1 MFGLPEETGLK
12 KQIPKNLFYQ
22 RFEKIFKGPRKA
34 AFERDISR
42 LYVINEIS
50 TKTINIRESK
60 DVNRI
65 FFILVE
71 LKTEE
76 YDDKNIEILLKLF
89 QKNTIAVLSY
99 EGKYQ
104 LAAYNI
110 KLIKS
115 NWDDYFRLQIKGV
128 DLKDVW
134 DNFLIQIGDLDVE
147 KDITVDDAIVQ
158 AIEKEKIEKQIT
170 TLKNKIKKENQAKKK
185 FDLHKEVKRL
195 EKELEEN
202 YGQDGHANA

>member
-12 KQIPKNLFYQ
+12 KQIPKNLLYQ

-50 TKTINIRESK
+50 TNTINIIESK

-65 FFILVE
+65 FFILIE
-71 LKTEE
+71 LKTGE
-76 YDDKNIEILLKLF
+76 YDDKNIETILKRF

-115 NWDDYFRLQIKGV
+115 NWEDYFRLQIKGV
-128 DLKDVW
+128 DLKNVW

-147 KDITVDDAIVQ
+147 KDITVDDAIAQ

-170 TLKNKIKKENQAKKK
+170 TLKNKIKKESQAKKK

>member
-1 MFGLPEETGLK
+1 MFELPEETGLK
-12 KQIPKNLFYQ
+12 KQIPKNLLYQ
-22 RFEKIFKGPRKA
+22 TFEKTLKGPRKA
-34 AFERDISR
+34 GFEKDISR

-76 YDDKNIEILLKLF
+76 YDNKNIEIILKRF
-89 QKNTIAVLSY
+89 QQNTIAVLSY

-115 NWDDYFRLQIKGV
+115 NWEDYFRLQIKGV
-128 DLKDVW
+128 DLKNVW

-170 TLKNKIKKENQAKKK
+170 TLKNKIKRENQAKKK
-185 FDLHKEVKRL
+185 FDLYKELREL
-195 EKELEEN
+195 EKMLEEKN
-202 YGQDGHANA
+202 G

>member
-12 KQIPKNLFYQ
+12 KQIPKNLLYQ

-50 TKTINIRESK
+50 TNTINIIESK

-89 QKNTIAVLSY
+89 QKNKIAVLSY
-99 EGKYQ
+99 ENKYQ
-104 LAAYNI
+104 LVAYNI

-115 NWDDYFRLQIKGV
+115 NWEDYFRLQIKGV

-134 DNFLIQIGDLDVE
+134 DNFLIQIGELDVE
-147 KDITVDDAIVQ
+147 KDTTVDDAIML

-185 FDLHKEVKRL
+185 FELHKEVKRL

>member
-12 KQIPKNLFYQ
+12 KQIPKNLLYQ
-22 RFEKIFKGPRKA
+22 RFEKIFKGQRKA

-60 DVNRI
+60 DVYRI

-76 YDDKNIEILLKLF
+76 YDDKNIEIILKLF
-89 QKNTIAVLSY
+89 QRNTIAVLSY

-104 LAAYNI
+104 LVAYNI

-115 NWDDYFRLQIKGV
+115 NWEDYFRLQIKGV

-185 FDLHKEVKRL
+185 FELHKEVKRL
-195 EKELEEN
+195 EMELEEN